1 MKPRSA
7 IWLAWALLLG
17 TVLAAPKETKE
28 SKSADW
34 PQWRGPGRDAVS
46 TETGLV
52 RAWPASGP
60 KIVWR
65 AEAGAGFSGV
75 SISDG
80 RLFTMW
86 DDEDKQFL
94 VGLDAATGKEIWR
107 QPLGEAF
114 SNPYGD
120 GPRSTPLVDEGL
132 VYAIG
137 TSGLFVAADRK
148 TGVPR
153 WQHDLVKE
161 YQAALPPYGYSS
173 SPLAVDGLVV
183 VEAGGQGTAF
193 LAFEKKTG
201 KLAWSSSDDVPA
213 YSSPIAV
220 TLDGVSQ
227 IVFWSANGLHAVSA
241 DRGAVLW
248 SYPWETLC
256 PVSGDPLNTAT
267 PVFLAPDRIVLASGS
282 GAALLRIQRSG
293 GVFRVETLWKSELL
307 RSDVNTPLVLGEH
320 LYGFDRGILTSV
332 DIATGSMRW
341 QTRGFERGSLIA
353 ADGTLIV
360 LGENG
365 TLALVDA
372 TPEAFRQRASA
383 EVLKGRSWTAPS
395 LAGGRLYLRN
405 HDELVC
411 IDLRGSSRS

>member
-1 MKPRSA
+1 MRL
-7 IWLAWALLLG
+7 LAPISLACTLLLG
-17 TVLAAPKETKE
+17 AALAAPKETKT
-28 SKSADW
+28 ADW

-52 RAWPASGP
+52 RAWPESGP

-65 AEAGAGFSGV
+65 AKAGAGYSGV
-75 SISDG
+75 SVADG

-86 DDEDKQFL
+86 DEGDKQFL
-94 VGLDAATGKEIWR
+94 VGLDAATGTELWR
-107 QPLGEAF
+107 QPLGAAF

-137 TSGLFVAADRK
+137 TSGLLVAADRK
-148 TGVPR
+148 TGVPK
-153 WQHDLVKE
+153 WQHDLVAE
-161 YQAALPPYGYSS
+161 YAAALPPYGYSS

-183 VEAGGQGTAF
+183 VEAGGKGTAF

-201 KLAWSSSDDVPA
+201 KLAWSTSDDRPA

-220 TLDGVSQ
+220 TLGGVPQ
-227 IVFWSANGLHAVSA
+227 IVFWSANGLHAVAA

-248 SYPWETLC
+248 SYPWEALC
-256 PVSGDPLNTAT
+256 PVSGDPLNTTT
-267 PVFLAPDRIVLASGS
+267 PVFLPPDRVFIASSS
-282 GAALLRIQRSG
+282 GAASLRIARVD

-307 RSDVNTPLVLGEH
+307 RSDVNTPLALGDH
-320 LYGFDRGILTSV
+320 LYGFDRGILTSI
-332 DIATGSMRW
+332 DTATGSVRW

-383 EVLKGRSWTAPS
+383 DVLKGRSWTAPS
-395 LAGGRLYLRN
+395 LAAGRLYLRN
-405 HDELVC
+405 HEELVC
-411 IDLRGSSRS
+411 IDLRG